1 MAQDGWLI
9 LERERTGVGA
19 DPLHEL
25 TGCPGL
31 WKRVGAEGNRQVFEL
46 PLHVLRAAGS
56 EGWEE
61 TGEGVGQTAVDAVDS
76 FAETD
81 LGGPGSAFA
90 DGPFADGLRAAV
102 SWALTT
108 CKDEE
113 PHIPAGIQTGQ
124 GASAPGQADWCPP
137 SAQRL
142 DALLPPGSLTVQTG
156 GIVLQGS
163 VHREAERLALKIPL
177 CSSIPEPISS
187 SRRHW
192 FRELLLDGQNS
203 WRMVRLCWDEKDDS
217 GRSVPWVEVDLTGA
231 PTQLLEPLIPA
242 ALAAIRWVVAWMAH
256 SADFLADGTRHC
268 RLLEVCLTRD

>member
-81 LGGPGSAFA
+81 LGGPGSA
-90 DGPFADGLRAAV
+90 
-102 SWALTT
+102 
-108 CKDEE
+108 
-113 PHIPAGIQTGQ
+113 
-124 GASAPGQADWCPP
+124 ADWCPP